1 VKALFGAYVSPA
13 LVNQMV
19 EASDD
24 PELGGTDAEIT
35 ALFSDVEGFS
45 AISEKLPPNELV
57 SLMNDYLSEMTDLLQ
72 AEGGTLDKYIGDAI
86 VMMFGMPLPVN
97 DHAGRACVAA
107 LRMQERH
114 KALRQRWVESGQW
127 PEIVEQMR
135 TRIGINTGEAVI
147 GNMGSRVRFNYTM
160 MGDSVNIAAR
170 CESSAKT
177 YGVYT
182 VVTEMTLTAALKTV
196 PDLFYRKLDR
206 VIFKGRSEIV
216 EIYELWDATVDR
228 SQAGLCRDAYE
239 EGLKSYFKGAW
250 ELALVAFERAEQ
262 VEPTRGFASVTP
274 SSVLSERCHAF
285 IRDGVPQEWDGAY
298 RMSIK

>member
-1 VKALFGAYVSPA
+1 
-13 LVNQMV
+13 
-19 EASDD
+19 
-24 PELGGTDAEIT
+24 
-35 ALFSDVEGFS
+35 
-45 AISEKLPPNELV
+45 
-57 SLMNDYLSEMTDLLQ
+57 MNDYLSEMTDLLQ
-72 AEGGTLDKYIGDAI
+72 AEEGTLDKYIGDAI

-97 DHAGRACVAA
+97 DHAWRACVAA

-114 KALRQRWVESGQW
+114 KALRQRWVESGRW

-206 VIFKGRSEIV
+206 VIFKGR
-216 EIYELWDATVDR
+216 
-228 SQAGLCRDAYE
+228 
-239 EGLKSYFKGAW
+239 
-250 ELALVAFERAEQ
+250 
-262 VEPTRGFASVTP
+262 
-274 SSVLSERCHAF
+274 
-285 IRDGVPQEWDGAY
+285 
-298 RMSIK
+298 